1 MMNTIYLVRHG
12 ENPANI
18 LREFS
23 YRTVDY
29 SLTPRGVE
37 QARQAA
43 AFFRAQPIDA
53 IYSSPLKRARET
65 AAEIAA
71 ALDLPITVL
80 EELREINIGDLEG
93 QSTDENWVLHDAIV
107 ADWERGNVERTFP
120 GGENFTMLAARAA
133 ASLRAM
139 IAGRSGQRIAVVA
152 HGGIMRAIA
161 RGLCPPIAGPAAV
174 SPACPNCSITEIV
187 AGMQDG
193 ALVAELRAWALC
205 EHLAE
210 YDA

>member
-43 AFFRAQPIDA
+43 AFFRAQPVDA

-80 EELREINIGDLEG
+80 EELREINVGDLEG
-93 QSTDENWVLHDAIV
+93 QSTAENWALHDAIV
-107 ADWERGNVERTFP
+107 AGWERGDVERMFP

-133 ASLRAM
+133 ASLRAVV
-139 IAGRSGQRIAVVA
+139 AGRTGQRIAVVA

-161 RGLCPPIAGPAAV
+161 RGLCPPI
-174 SPACPNCSITEIV
+174 
-187 AGMQDG
+187 
-193 ALVAELRAWALC
+193 
-205 EHLAE
+205 
-210 YDA
+210 

>member
-29 SLTPRGVE
+29 SLTPRGVA

-43 AFFRAQPIDA
+43 AFFRARPVDA

-65 AAEIAA
+65 AEEIAA
-71 ALDLPITVL
+71 ALDLPIAVL
-80 EELREINIGDLEG
+80 EELREINVGDLEG

-107 ADWERGNVERTFP
+107 ADWERGNVERMF
-120 GGENFTMLAARAA
+120 
-133 ASLRAM
+133 
-139 IAGRSGQRIAVVA
+139 
-152 HGGIMRAIA
+152 
-161 RGLCPPIAGPAAV
+161 
-174 SPACPNCSITEIV
+174 
-187 AGMQDG
+187 
-193 ALVAELRAWALC
+193 
-205 EHLAE
+205 
-210 YDA
+210 

>member
-29 SLTPRGVE
+29 SLTPKGVE

-43 AFFRAQPIDA
+43 AFFREQPVDA
-53 IYSSPLKRARET
+53 IYSSPLKRAWET
-65 AAEIAA
+65 AEKIAA
-71 ALDLPITVL
+71 ALDLPVTVL
-80 EELREINIGDLEG
+80 EEFREINVGDLEG
-93 QSTDENWVLHDAIV
+93 QSTDENWTLHDAIV
-107 ADWERGNVERTFP
+107 ADWERGNIERTFP
-120 GGENFTMLAARAA
+120 SGEDFITLAARAA
-133 ASLRAM
+133 AGLRAVV
-139 IAGRSGQRIAVVA
+139 AGRTGQRIAVVA

-161 RGLCPPIAGPAAV
+161 RGLCSPIDGPAAV

-187 AGMQDG
+187 AGMQNG
-193 ALVAELRAWALC
+193 ALVAELRSWALC
-205 EHLAE
+205 EHLSRE
-210 YDA
+210 